1 MNIKK
6 KKIVDLTHLLS
17 EGIPVWPG
25 DPPMRIENFND
36 FQNDGYNMNN
46 ISLSEHTGTHLGAP
60 LHFYPLGADVSQIPT
75 EDLILQ
81 ACKINIT
88 GHTHKNAD
96 YLLTVND
103 IAEWEENHKRI
114 PARNLVLIE
123 TGWSQYWESPN
134 KYFGFK
140 YEEMHFPGISREAIE
155 FLSRERKIKAIG
167 IDSAG
172 IDGGLSLDYSVNKY
186 CSENDVFHLENLANL
201 DQVNETGALVFIGAL
216 PVRRG
221 SGSPCRILALQ

>member
-6 KKIVDLTHLLS
+6 KIIVDLTHLLS

-25 DPPMRIENFND
+25 DPPIKIENVND

-60 LHFYPLGADVSQIPT
+60 LHFYPLGTDVSQIPT

-81 ACKINIT
+81 ACKINVT
-88 GHTHKNAD
+88 GNTHKNAD
-96 YLLTVND
+96 YLLTAND
-103 IAEWEENHKRI
+103 ITEWEESFKRI
-114 PARNLVLIE
+114 PAGNLVLIE
-123 TGWSQYWESPN
+123 TGWNQYWESPN
-134 KYFGFK
+134 KYLGFQ

-155 FLSRERKIKAIG
+155 FLNKERKIKAIG

-172 IDGGLSLDYSVNKY
+172 IDGGLSLNYSVNKY
-186 CSENDVFHLENLANL
+186 CSENDVFHLENLTNL

-216 PVRRG
+216 PVQRG